1 MLILVA
7 GLIVFL
13 GVHSV
18 RIVADDWRT
27 RQIARIG
34 EVPWKAIYAL
44 VSFVGLA
51 LVVWGYDATR
61 TAPVDL
67 WHPPVWT
74 RHLAS
79 LITLASFIL
88 VAAAYIPR
96 TRIKAAVGHPM
107 VLGVKLWA
115 VAHLLANGRLAD
127 IVLFGAFLVWAV
139 LDYAAARRRDRA
151 AGRTYPPAP
160 GIARD
165 AAAIVI
171 GIGVWAAFAMHLHAL
186 LIGVRP
192 FA

>member
-44 VSFVGLA
+44 VSLVGLA

-61 TAPVDL
+61 TTPVDL

-139 LDYAAARRRDRA
+139 LDYAAARRRDRE

-171 GIGVWAAFAMHLHAL
+171 GIGVWAAFAMYLHAL